1 MADGCFPV
9 NFAGALKKSLHR
21 QTFPRL
27 VLRSRQVR
35 KKESDVADSAISR
48 VVIIG
53 SGQAGVECAA
63 ALRHQGF
70 PGSISVVGDDP
81 NLPYQRPP
89 LSKEFLK
96 SATDTSLPLKGEA
109 FYASNDIGLR
119 LGVTVKSIERETRRV
134 IFEDDDS
141 VPYDHLVI
149 ATGAR
154 NRIPPIAGLDRH
166 DFLELRTLAHAQ
178 ALTSNLDRIQRVVI
192 IGGGFIGLEVAALLR
207 RRDVE
212 VHVVEAADRLMAR
225 VLSPMMSAA
234 FENIH
239 RQQGTHLHLGVV
251 ATSLDGDRIT
261 LSDSTQLVAD
271 KIVVAAGVVPNV
283 ELATRADLEVD
294 NGIVV
299 NDWLLTSDPNISAI
313 GDCASHPNPW
323 GLGVIRLESV
333 QNAVDQAKSVA
344 GRLMGQPAPYNSLPW
359 FWSHQ
364 GDAKLQIAGLAH
376 GMDDAVM
383 RGDPATGKFS
393 VFIYR
398 AGQLI
403 AVESVNSPGDH
414 MVARRL
420 LAAGRSLDLDV
431 ASNLS
436 IDLKTFL
443 ASG

>member
-1 MADGCFPV
+1 MVAFLSTSPEFLEKVFID
-9 NFAGALKKSLHR
+9 
-21 QTFPRL
+21 RL
-27 VLRSRQVR
+27 FRGWYFVRLRCA
-35 KKESDVADSAISR
+35 KWESDVADSAISR

-53 SGQAGVECAA
+53 SGQAAVECAA

-70 PGSISVVGDDP
+70 AGSISVIGDDP

-96 SATDTSLPLKGEA
+96 SASDTSLPLRGEA
-109 FYASNDIGLR
+109 FYATNNIDLR
-119 LGVTVKSIERETRRV
+119 LGVAVQSIEREARWV
-134 IFEDDDS
+134 ILDNGDP
-141 VPYDHLVI
+141 VPFDHLVI

-154 NRIPPIAGLDRH
+154 NRIPPVSGLDPH
-166 DFLELRTLAHAQ
+166 NVLELRTLAHAR
-178 ALTSNLDRIQRVVI
+178 ALTSNLDQLQHVVI

-207 RRDVE
+207 QRQVE

-225 VLSPMMSAA
+225 VLSPMMSAE

-251 ATSLDGDRIT
+251 ATSIDGGRIS
-261 LSDSTQLVAD
+261 LSDGTELVTD
-271 KIVVAAGVVPNV
+271 KVVVAAGVLPNV
-283 ELATRADLEVD
+283 ELAAQAGLEVD

-299 NDWLLTSDPNISAI
+299 DGLLLTSDPNVSAI
-313 GDCASHPNPW
+313 GDCAAHPNPW

-333 QNAVDQAKSVA
+333 QNAVDQAKCVA
-344 GRLMGQPAPYNSLPW
+344 SRLMGQPAPYDSLPW

-364 GDAKLQIAGLAH
+364 GEAKLQIAGLAQ

-383 RGDPATGKFS
+383 RGDPGSGRFS

-398 AGQLI
+398 AGHLI

-420 LAAGRSLDLDV
+420 LAAGRSIDREV
-431 ASNLS
+431 ASDLS
-436 IDLKTFL
+436 IDLKALL
-443 ASG
+443 ASR